1 MGLFRFE
8 VPESFRASV
17 PHWEAAYISGIEGIP
32 WYGRVTCKD
41 DQLLIQRNIDESGK
55 ISIPWPIE
63 GTGPRVLQSCSLRQR
78 ETPYFLPLELAR
90 GACSNIRGQ
99 ADMWQRSGMRLP
111 DAYQARLAEGM
122 ERFLDAAQSYPMS
135 ARTAEL
141 SDASLASLQQAS
153 DALVDTYAA
162 QALAYR
168 KNNERQLGT
177 LAAAYIAPPGPMAPG
192 LERAY
197 LDAFNTIAIRTNWTA
212 VESDMGK
219 LDFEPFDP
227 LFDWS
232 HQHGLRV
239 CAGPLFDFQQKQLP
253 HWIYLLEE
261 DFEGLLETVSR
272 YVATAVQRY
281 RGKVQLWHA
290 VSGLNTAGPIKL
302 DEEQVMR
309 LAVAVIQEIR
319 RHDNR
324 TPILI
329 SVDQPWGEY
338 LSKSPDGISPLH
350 FVDALVRSNLGI
362 AGIGLEMRMNY
373 WPEGTLPRS
382 ILDVS
387 QQIDRWAQLGLP
399 LLAQI
404 SVPAIAESEANT
416 PRNAL
421 PIALGPDGQSTAAE
435 QLSYA
440 SRLTRML
447 LAKQMVHGVFWESWD
462 DRQPHSMPGAGL
474 IDSAGKP
481 RPLLDELASLRR
493 QFLF

>member
-8 VPESFRASV
+8 VPESLRASV
-17 PHWEAAYISGIEGIP
+17 PLWEAAYISGIEGIP
-32 WYGRVTCKD
+32 WHGRVTWKD

-55 ISIPWPIE
+55 ISIPWPIP
-63 GTGPRVLQSCSLRQR
+63 GSGPRVVQSCSLRQR
-78 ETPYFLPLELAR
+78 AEPYFLPLELAR

-99 ADMWQRSGMRLP
+99 ADVWQRSGMRLP
-111 DAYQARLAEGM
+111 DACQTHLDEGIN
-122 ERFLDAAQSYPMS
+122 RFLDAAQSYPMS
-135 ARTAEL
+135 GKTVEF
-141 SDASLASLQQAS
+141 SDAALAALQQGS

-177 LAAAYIAPPGPMAPG
+177 LAAAYIAPPGPMTPAI
-192 LERAY
+192 EKAY
-197 LDAFNTIAIRTNWTA
+197 LDAFNTVAIRTNWTA

-239 CAGPLFDFQQKQLP
+239 CAGPLFDFQQKQMP
-253 HWIYLLEE
+253 HWIYLLED
-261 DFEGLLETVSR
+261 DFEGLLNTVTR
-272 YVATAVQRY
+272 YVGAAVQRY

-290 VSGLNTAGPIKL
+290 VAGLNTSGPINL

-338 LSKSPDGISPLH
+338 LSKSADGISPLH

-387 QQIDRWAQLGLP
+387 QQIDRWALLGLP

-404 SVPAIAESEANT
+404 SIPAIAESESST

-421 PIALGPDGQSTAAE
+421 PIALGADGESTAAD

-462 DRQPHSMPGAGL
+462 DRQSHSMPGAGL
-474 IDSAGKP
+474 IDGTGKP